1 MASEVFFTFLVD
13 TIYDTIIQYR
23 RKRNVEMGYA
33 SITIPKQKPI
43 KKIYIELVR
52 EIVEQEEKDE
62 KN

>member
-1 MASEVFFTFLVD
+1 
-13 TIYDTIIQYR
+13 
-23 RKRNVEMGYA
+23 MGYA

>member
-1 MASEVFFTFLVD
+1 MYSPQGGSSHFTF
-13 TIYDTIIQYR
+13 
-23 RKRNVEMGYA
+23 RKKGYA

-43 KKIYIELVR
+43 KKVYIELVR